1 MILRNLED
9 MYSEIT
15 LAVLGKYSTTKVSQ
29 HFRMFSE
36 IIQWIGLLR
45 LQHVLGIHWS
55 DSSNTLRML
64 PESLRHTKEIR
75 KLFV

>member
-1 MILRNLED
+1 

-29 HFRMFSE
+29 YSRMFSE

-55 DSSNTLRML
+55 DSLGIRMYAPYML
-64 PESLRHTKEIR
+64 GAWLKASKVVRLISTT
-75 KLFV
+75 